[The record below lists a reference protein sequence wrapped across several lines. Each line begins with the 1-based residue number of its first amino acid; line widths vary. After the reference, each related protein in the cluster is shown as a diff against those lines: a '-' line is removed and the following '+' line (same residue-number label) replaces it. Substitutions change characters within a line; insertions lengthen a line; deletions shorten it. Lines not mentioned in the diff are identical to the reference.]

1 MGSSKHSERDMDV
14 PLLKFEGE
22 DKNEKSSKNS
32 IERDVHLHEAGLI
45 REQRLALLRKYQEEI
60 QTIASRTH

>member
-22 DKNEKSSKNS
+22 DKNEKSSKINFRLNIITISLAVFS
-32 IERDVHLHEAGLI
+32 IILSVI
-45 REQRLALLRKYQEEI
+45 
-60 QTIASRTH
+60 TILS